1 MNFDSLNIIL
11 TIAAFIV
18 GIMLLT
24 GHGDI
29 FLKGGNSDI
38 SKKLYDE
45 EKMAKASGV
54 ALILIGVVS
63 AIDLFTTALA
73 FKIAYI
79 VALLIIIVGPVC
91 HFITK
96 QKKTLIHKNKKD
108 RTHFTVSRSFLSYS
122 LFFTF

>member
-1 MNFDSLNIIL
+1 MGNMDSLDLIL
-11 TIAAFIV
+11 TVAAFIV

-73 FKIAYI
+73 LLKIALHSSTSDHYCRAC
-79 VALLIIIVGPVC
+79 V
-91 HFITK
+91 
-96 QKKTLIHKNKKD
+96 
-108 RTHFTVSRSFLSYS
+108 
-122 LFFTF
+122 LFEIKM

>member
-1 MNFDSLNIIL
+1 MNMDSLSLIL

-29 FLKGGNSDI
+29 FLKGGNEDI
-38 SKKLYDE
+38 RKKLYDE

-54 ALILIGVVS
+54 ALILIGIVS
-63 AIDLFTTALA
+63 AVDLFTTALA

-79 VALLIIIVGPVC
+79 VALLIIIIGLVYYLRVKC
-91 HFITK
+91 
-96 QKKTLIHKNKKD
+96 KK
-108 RTHFTVSRSFLSYS
+108 
-122 LFFTF
+122 

>member
-1 MNFDSLNIIL
+1 ME
-11 TIAAFIV
+11 TA
-18 GIMLLT
+18 
-24 GHGDI
+24 
-29 FLKGGNSDI
+29 DI

-79 VALLIIIVGPVC
+79 AALLIIIVGLVC
-91 HFITK
+91 YLTIK
-96 QKKTLIHKNKKD
+96 M
-108 RTHFTVSRSFLSYS
+108 
-122 LFFTF
+122 

>member
-1 MNFDSLNIIL
+1 MMDKSFGLIL
-11 TIAAFIV
+11 AVIALIAGV
-18 GIMLLT
+18 MLLT

-29 FLKGGNSDI
+29 FLKGGNADI
-38 SKKLYDE
+38 RKKLYDE

-79 VALLIIIVGPVC
+79 VALLIIIIGLVYYLRVKC
-91 HFITK
+91 
-96 QKKTLIHKNKKD
+96 KK
-108 RTHFTVSRSFLSYS
+108 
-122 LFFTF
+122 

>member
-29 FLKGGNSDI
+29 

-54 ALILIGVVS
+54 ALILIGIVS

-79 VALLIIIVGPVC
+79 AALLIIIVGLVC
-91 HFITK
+91 YLRLK
-96 QKKTLIHKNKKD
+96 CKK
-108 RTHFTVSRSFLSYS
+108 
-122 LFFTF
+122 

>member
-1 MNFDSLNIIL
+1 MNMDSLSLML

-29 FLKGGNSDI
+29 FLKGGNADI
-38 SKKLYDE
+38 RKKLYDE

-54 ALILIGVVS
+54 ALILIGIVS
-63 AIDLFTTALA
+63 AVDLFTTALA

-79 VALLIIIVGPVC
+79 VALLIIIIGLVYYLRVKC
-91 HFITK
+91 
-96 QKKTLIHKNKKD
+96 KK
-108 RTHFTVSRSFLSYS
+108 
-122 LFFTF
+122 

>member
-1 MNFDSLNIIL
+1 MNMDSLSLIL

-29 FLKGGNSDI
+29 FLKGGNADI
-38 SKKLYDE
+38 RKKLYDE

-54 ALILIGVVS
+54 ALMLIGIVS
-63 AIDLFTTALA
+63 AVDLFTTALA

-79 VALLIIIVGPVC
+79 VALLIIIIGLVYYLRVKC
-91 HFITK
+91 
-96 QKKTLIHKNKKD
+96 KK
-108 RTHFTVSRSFLSYS
+108 
-122 LFFTF
+122 

>member
-1 MNFDSLNIIL
+1 MNMDSLSLIL

-29 FLKGGNSDI
+29 FLKGGNADI
-38 SKKLYDE
+38 RKKLYDE

-54 ALILIGVVS
+54 ALILIGIVS
-63 AIDLFTTALA
+63 AVDLFTTALA

-79 VALLIIIVGPVC
+79 VALLIIIIGLVYYLRLKC
-91 HFITK
+91 
-96 QKKTLIHKNKKD
+96 KK
-108 RTHFTVSRSFLSYS
+108 
-122 LFFTF
+122 

>member
-1 MNFDSLNIIL
+1 MNMDSLSLIL

-29 FLKGGNSDI
+29 FMKGGNADI
-38 SKKLYDE
+38 RKKLYDE

-54 ALILIGVVS
+54 ALILIGIVS
-63 AIDLFTTALA
+63 AVDLFTTALA

-79 VALLIIIVGPVC
+79 VALLIIIIGLVYYLRVKC
-91 HFITK
+91 
-96 QKKTLIHKNKKD
+96 KK
-108 RTHFTVSRSFLSYS
+108 
-122 LFFTF
+122 

>member
-29 FLKGGNSDI
+29 FLKG
-38 SKKLYDE
+38 DE

-79 VALLIIIVGPVC
+79 AALLIIIVGLVC
-91 HFITK
+91 YLK
-96 QKKTLIHKNKKD
+96 LKCKK
-108 RTHFTVSRSFLSYS
+108 
-122 LFFTF
+122 

>member
-79 VALLIIIVGPVC
+79 AALLVIIVGLVC
-91 HFITK
+91 YLRLK
-96 QKKTLIHKNKKD
+96 CKK
-108 RTHFTVSRSFLSYS
+108 
-122 LFFTF
+122 

>member
-54 ALILIGVVS
+54 ALILIGVV
-63 AIDLFTTALA
+63 FTTALA

-79 VALLIIIVGPVC
+79 AALLIIIVGLVC
-91 HFITK
+91 YLK
-96 QKKTLIHKNKKD
+96 LKCKK
-108 RTHFTVSRSFLSYS
+108 
-122 LFFTF
+122 

>member
-1 MNFDSLNIIL
+1 MNMDSLSLIL

-29 FLKGGNSDI
+29 LLKGGNADI
-38 SKKLYDE
+38 RKKLYDE

-54 ALILIGVVS
+54 ALILIGIVS
-63 AIDLFTTALA
+63 AVDLFTTALA

-79 VALLIIIVGPVC
+79 VALLIIIIGLVYYLRVKC
-91 HFITK
+91 
-96 QKKTLIHKNKKD
+96 KK
-108 RTHFTVSRSFLSYS
+108 
-122 LFFTF
+122 

>member
-1 MNFDSLNIIL
+1 MNMDSLSLIL

-29 FLKGGNSDI
+29 FLKGGNADI
-38 SKKLYDE
+38 RKKLYDE

-54 ALILIGVVS
+54 ALILIGIVS
-63 AIDLFTTALA
+63 AVDLFTIALA

-79 VALLIIIVGPVC
+79 VALLIIIIGLVYYLRVKC
-91 HFITK
+91 
-96 QKKTLIHKNKKD
+96 KK
-108 RTHFTVSRSFLSYS
+108 
-122 LFFTF
+122 

>member
-24 GHGDI
+24 GRGDI

-79 VALLIIIVGPVC
+79 AALQIIIVGLVC
-91 HFITK
+91 YLRLK
-96 QKKTLIHKNKKD
+96 CKK
-108 RTHFTVSRSFLSYS
+108 
-122 LFFTF
+122 

>member
-45 EKMAKASGV
+45 EKMASGV

-79 VALLIIIVGPVC
+79 AALLIIIVGLVC
-91 HFITK
+91 YLRLK
-96 QKKTLIHKNKKD
+96 CKK
-108 RTHFTVSRSFLSYS
+108 
-122 LFFTF
+122 

>member
-38 SKKLYDE
+38 SKMMKRRWQKQVELR
-45 EKMAKASGV
+45 
-54 ALILIGVVS
+54 
-63 AIDLFTTALA
+63 LF
-73 FKIAYI
+73 
-79 VALLIIIVGPVC
+79 
-91 HFITK
+91 
-96 QKKTLIHKNKKD
+96 
-108 RTHFTVSRSFLSYS
+108 
-122 LFFTF
+122 

>member
-1 MNFDSLNIIL
+1 MNMDSLSLIL

-29 FLKGGNSDI
+29 FLKGGNADI
-38 SKKLYDE
+38 RKKLYDE

-54 ALILIGVVS
+54 AFILIGVVS

-79 VALLIIIVGPVC
+79 VALLIIIIGLVYYLRVKC
-91 HFITK
+91 
-96 QKKTLIHKNKKD
+96 KK
-108 RTHFTVSRSFLSYS
+108 
-122 LFFTF
+122 

>member
-63 AIDLFTTALA
+63 AIDLFTTTALA

-79 VALLIIIVGPVC
+79 VALLIIIVGLVC
-91 HFITK
+91 YLRLK
-96 QKKTLIHKNKKD
+96 CKK
-108 RTHFTVSRSFLSYS
+108 
-122 LFFTF
+122 

>member
-1 MNFDSLNIIL
+1 MNMDSLSLIL

-29 FLKGGNSDI
+29 FLKGGNADI
-38 SKKLYDE
+38 RKKLYDE

-54 ALILIGVVS
+54 ALILFGIVS
-63 AIDLFTTALA
+63 AVDLFTTALA

-79 VALLIIIVGPVC
+79 VALLIIIIGLVYYLRVKC
-91 HFITK
+91 
-96 QKKTLIHKNKKD
+96 KK
-108 RTHFTVSRSFLSYS
+108 
-122 LFFTF
+122 

>member
-54 ALILIGVVS
+54 ALILIGVCFCYRFFLLQHWPFKNS
-63 AIDLFTTALA
+63 FT
-73 FKIAYI
+73 
-79 VALLIIIVGPVC
+79 
-91 HFITK
+91 
-96 QKKTLIHKNKKD
+96 
-108 RTHFTVSRSFLSYS
+108 
-122 LFFTF
+122 

>member
-63 AIDLFTTALA
+63 AIDLFTIQNL
-73 FKIAYI
+73 FSFYRNPG
-79 VALLIIIVGPVC
+79 LLFRI
-91 HFITK
+91 
-96 QKKTLIHKNKKD
+96 Q
-108 RTHFTVSRSFLSYS
+108 
-122 LFFTF
+122 

>member
-54 ALILIGVVS
+54 A
-63 AIDLFTTALA
+63 
-73 FKIAYI
+73 
-79 VALLIIIVGPVC
+79 
-91 HFITK
+91 
-96 QKKTLIHKNKKD
+96 
-108 RTHFTVSRSFLSYS
+108 
-122 LFFTF
+122 

>member
-1 MNFDSLNIIL
+1 MNMDSLSLIL

-29 FLKGGNSDI
+29 FLKGGNADI
-38 SKKLYDE
+38 RKKLYDE

-54 ALILIGVVS
+54 ALILIGIVS
-63 AIDLFTTALA
+63 AVDLFTTALA

-79 VALLIIIVGPVC
+79 VALLIGLVYYLRVKC
-91 HFITK
+91 
-96 QKKTLIHKNKKD
+96 KK
-108 RTHFTVSRSFLSYS
+108 
-122 LFFTF
+122 

>member
-1 MNFDSLNIIL
+1 MNMDSLSLIL

-29 FLKGGNSDI
+29 FLKGGNADI
-38 SKKLYDE
+38 RKKLYDE

-54 ALILIGVVS
+54 ALILIGIVS
-63 AIDLFTTALA
+63 AVDLFTTALA

-79 VALLIIIVGPVC
+79 VALLIIIIGLVYYLRVKC
-91 HFITK
+91 
-96 QKKTLIHKNKKD
+96 KK
-108 RTHFTVSRSFLSYS
+108 
-122 LFFTF
+122 